1 MLLQDSVGSEN
12 ADEVLDTGNRTK
24 VYDLSVVR
32 LADPQHAQLAS
43 INVTDSTK
51 TVYTVCTA
59 QDSLMQL
66 SFDTEEDT
74 GSEAP
79 NMGKAAAV
87 PNCSPNRVLAV
98 NVSSETKWVSL
109 QPGLAHPEV
118 AGIRVEVKGQVLSQ
132 GGDVTADQIAD
143 TSGRTNSSRYPLANY
158 R

>member
-1 MLLQDSVGSEN
+1 MLLQDSVGSES
-12 ADEVLDTGNRTK
+12 AGEVLDTGNRTK

-32 LADPQHAQLAS
+32 LADPQHAQLAFV
-43 INVTDSTK
+43 NVTDNTK

-59 QDSLMQL
+59 QDSLML
-66 SFDTEEDT
+66 SSDSEEDT
-74 GSEAP
+74 GSEAQ
-79 NMGKAAAV
+79 NMGEAAAV
-87 PNCSPNRVLAV
+87 PNCSPNTVLAV
-98 NVSSETKWVSL
+98 NVSSESKWVSL

-143 TSGRTNSSRYPLANY
+143 TSGRTNSSRYPLTNQ